1 MSNIS
6 LFDAAQQVRD
16 AISQIDTD
24 TGEMSD
30 SYSDSRELFQT
41 KAMACVAYAK
51 DEAATIE
58 AAEGMLKQM
67 ADKVKARK
75 ERLERFKRYMA
86 DCMKATGIYEVK
98 HEFGLFGA
106 KLHIDRDESVELDA
120 DAVFP
125 ASLCNEPKPPT
136 PNKTAIKAA
145 IKAGEAVAGA
155 HIARKDRLTI
165 S

>member
-1 MSNIS
+1 MTSIS

-16 AISQIDTD
+16 SIGQVDPE
-24 TGEMSD
+24 TGELID
-30 SYSDSRELFQT
+30 SYADNRALFEQ
-41 KAMACVAYAK
+41 KAVACVAYAK
-51 DEAATIE
+51 EEALNIE
-58 AAEGMLKQM
+58 AAESAIKQM

-86 DCMKATGIYEVK
+86 DCMKATGIHEVK
-98 HEFGLFGA
+98 HDLGLFGA
-106 KLHIDRDESVELDA
+106 KLHIDRDESVELEA

-145 IKAGEAVAGA
+145 IKAGEAIAGA
-155 HIARKDRLTI
+155 SIVRKDRLTI
-165 S
+165 N

>member
-16 AISQIDTD
+16 AISQIDQD
-24 TGEMSD
+24 TGEVSEG
-30 SYSDSRELFQT
+30 YSESRELFQT

-86 DCMKATGIYEVK
+86 DCMKATGIHEIK
-98 HEFGLFGA
+98 HDLGLFGA
-106 KLHIDRDESVELDA
+106 KLYIDRDELVELDA
-120 DAVFP
+120 DAEFP
-125 ASLCNEPKPPT
+125 ASLCNEPKPLT

>member
-1 MSNIS
+1 MANIS

-16 AISQIDTD
+16 AISQIDQD
-24 TGEMSD
+24 TGEMTD
-30 SYSDSRELFQT
+30 AYSDSRELFQT

-58 AAEGMLKQM
+58 AAEVMLKQM

-86 DCMKATGIYEVK
+86 DCMKATGIHEVK
-98 HEFGLFGA
+98 HELGLFGA
-106 KLHIDRDESVELDA
+106 KLYIDRDESVELDA
-120 DAVFP
+120 DAEFP
-125 ASLCNEPKPPT
+125 ASLCNEPTPPT

-155 HIARKDRLTI
+155 HIVRKYRLTI

>member
-1 MSNIS
+1 MTNIS

-16 AISQIDTD
+16 AISQIDAE
-24 TGEMSD
+24 TGEFSEG
-30 SYSDSRELFQT
+30 YSESRDLFQN

-67 ADKVKARK
+67 TDKVKARK

-86 DCMKATGIYEVK
+86 DCMKATGIHEVK

-120 DAVFP
+120 DAEFP

-136 PNKTAIKAA
+136 PNKAA
-145 IKAGEAVAGA
+145 IKAEIKAGKPVAGA
-155 HIARKDRLTI
+155 SIVRKDRLTI